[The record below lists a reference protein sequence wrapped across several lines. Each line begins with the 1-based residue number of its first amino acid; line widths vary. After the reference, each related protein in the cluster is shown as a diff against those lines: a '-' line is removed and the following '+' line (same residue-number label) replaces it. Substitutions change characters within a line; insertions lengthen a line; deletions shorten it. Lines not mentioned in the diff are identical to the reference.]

1 MADPTTRTTRPPAR
15 GELEHD
21 VSRAQWAERTA
32 YQALLDAIA
41 RHPDTAAAHERWT
54 RAHAARVEAEAR
66 LDALVRGGAAA
77 ERLTPKSK

>member
-1 MADPTTRTTRPPAR
+1 MDDPTTRTTRPPAR

-41 RHPDTAAAHERWT
+41 GHPDTATAYARWQ
-54 RAHAARVEAEAR
+54 RAHAARRDAEAR
-66 LDALVRGGAAA
+66 LDALATAPR
-77 ERLTPKSK
+77 R